1 MEPDAGSSAWGISR
15 MHTSSTAIIHL
26 REPVVP
32 RVRRAIRRLITVVR
46 GVEHVHFKPRES
58 MIAVRY
64 DSEQAGLAE
73 IVRMIEDSGTAV
85 SGVAQRG

>member
-1 MEPDAGSSAWGISR
+1 MDLGNLR
-15 MHTSSTAIIHL
+15 MHTCSLAIIHL

-58 MIAVRY
+58 VLAVRY
-64 DSEQAGLAE
+64 DHEKAGLAE
-73 IVRMIEDSGTAV
+73 IVRMIEDTGTAV
-85 SGVAQRG
+85 SGVAQRT